1 MKIQKSKIFAD
12 ITGEQAVVRFL
23 LGSVREMSEVQKIM
37 DEIEEVAYNYKVT
50 VLVLNFAKLRQ
61 VTSAFLGRLIA
72 LNKALQQAGIAL
84 RVCCMSPEVTEAFRI
99 CKLQKLIP
107 VYDSEDKALAG

>member
-23 LGSVREMSEVQKIM
+23 LASVRDMSEVQKIM

-50 VLVLNFAKLRQ
+50 VLVLNFGRLRQ
-61 VTSAFLGRLIA
+61 VTSGFLGRLIP
-72 LNKALQQAGIAL
+72 LNKGLQQAGIAL
-84 RVCCMSPEVTEAFRI
+84 RLCSMAPEVEEAFRI
-99 CKLQKLIP
+99 CKLQKIIP
-107 VYDSEDKALAG
+107 LYDSEDKALSG